1 MSAGSRS
8 KTRFPEGRRSEGRR
22 ACVAPRGTGLAVRVG
37 LVAAIAGGSVGA
49 GPVDAQQREPFLGQA
64 AYLFT
69 NVILIDGR
77 GGQPRPNTAVLVWDG
92 SIQAVGSV
100 DQILIPEGTRVVDLD
115 GLYMLPGLIDAY
127 AMPADSA
134 DFADLLAAGVTAVR
148 SGGLEREEWDALG
161 SAPQRWDPGPR
172 VYSSGPL
179 LDAGEDATGLV
190 LRDEADA
197 AAAVERLVELEVDFL
212 TLSPRVTPEL
222 TRAVTRSARERDKRV
237 WGDLRS
243 TSWVT
248 GVRERVDVMSRLASG
263 DPDLLDE
270 AHRPGYLETLREDPS
285 AAMAEWLAHLDPEG
299 APVDRMVGALL
310 SRDVAVVPLLAAA
323 QAPLLCPE
331 EEGDCGGS
339 WPDSVRAVAAAAWP
353 KLQQLTRLLH
363 AEGVRLLAGSG
374 GPATGRPGASLHREL
389 ELLVEAG
396 LPPLDVLS
404 MATRNVAVA
413 LDVLHER
420 GTIEVGKRAD
430 LVVFAGNPT
439 VDIRNTRNVEFVVID
454 GKSYRAR
461 QGGFERLEF
470 R

>member
-1 MSAGSRS
+1 MDGGRSSGRWEPVGLAARIGLAAAVAAGS
-8 KTRFPEGRRSEGRR
+8 
-22 ACVAPRGTGLAVRVG
+22 AAV
-37 LVAAIAGGSVGA
+37 
-49 GPVDAQQREPFLGQA
+49 GPVAAQQREPFLGQA

-69 NVILIDGR
+69 NVTLIDGR

-92 SIQAVGSV
+92 TIQAVGAA

-115 GLYMLPGLIDAY
+115 GLYMLPGLIDAH
-127 AMPADSA
+127 ATPTDSA

-148 SGGLEREEWDALG
+148 SAGLERETWDALG
-161 SAPQRWDPGPR
+161 SSPRRWEPGPR

-179 LDAGEDATGLV
+179 LDAGEDAVGLE
-190 LRDEADA
+190 LRDAADA
-197 AAAVERLVELEVDFL
+197 MAAVERLVELDVDFL
-212 TLSPRVTPEL
+212 ALSPRVTPEL
-222 TRAVTRSARERDKRV
+222 TRAVTRAARERDKRV

-248 GVRERVDVMSRLASG
+248 GVRERVDVMTRLASG
-263 DPDLLDE
+263 DPDLLGDE
-270 AHRPGYLETLREDPS
+270 HRAAYLESMREDPS
-285 AAMAEWLAHLDPEG
+285 AALAEWLARLDPEG
-299 APVDRMVGALL
+299 SPVDRMIGALL
-310 SRDVAVVPLLAAA
+310 SRDVAVVPLLAAT

-331 EEGDCGGS
+331 EASDCGGA
-339 WPDSVRAVAAAAWP
+339 WPDSARAVGTAAWP
-353 KLQQLTRLLH
+353 KLQRIARQLH

-374 GPATGRPGASLHREL
+374 GPGTGRPGASLHREL

-396 LPPLDVLS
+396 LPAIDVLS

-439 VDIRNTRNVEFVVID
+439 VDIRNTRNIEFVVID
-454 GKSYRAR
+454 GKSYRPR
-461 QGGFERLEF
+461 EDGLERLEF